1 MKRDLLTSYEM
12 SQNLAMI
19 NRANAS
25 KISPKTRSFS
35 PQV

>member
-1 MKRDLLTSYEM
+1 MKHDLWTSYKM
-12 SQNLAMI
+12 CQNLAMI

-35 PQV
+35 VQV